1 MHRRTARKSKIP
13 TYAVIIY
20 QSSMRIIFVLNVPGD
35 RSKSP
40 FHIYKELIDAYRHL
54 ENQTIAQ
61 QSGA

>member
-1 MHRRTARKSKIP
+1 
-13 TYAVIIY
+13 
-20 QSSMRIIFVLNVPGD
+20 MRIIFVLNVPGD

-61 QSGA
+61 QGGA

>member
-1 MHRRTARKSKIP
+1 MWSF
-13 TYAVIIY
+13 IY
-20 QSSMRIIFVLNVPGD
+20 QAENAYHYVENVPRD

-40 FHIYKELIDAYRHL
+40 FNIYKELIDAYRHL